1 MHEDGTLGV
10 YSTYRAVQDVDSS
23 PAVAPREVDWEV
35 PEISGSSGPNQA
47 AAEAA
52 EGDPSDETSDAEFEK
67 EMQDLRDSFQ
77 ASTVKA
83 DRGQLPSLGETP
95 TKVDSGV
102 DDEELHRDDI
112 DDMIY
117 NDIMKDSGAV
127 PVTMADIRK
136 SIGAD
141 REDWKLA
148 MDNEVCALLNEAME
162 VLPAAEAAR
171 VDPKKVLPMKI
182 VATLK
187 PTDVESVKRKKVR
200 GVVCGN
206 FQPKHKQEALY
217 TSNTDITS
225 VRTLLAV
232 SAKMG
237 WGLTVIDVTTAFLN
251 AALPEEEGDVFVR
264 PPKILSEFGL
274 VPEGSIWRARRAVYG
289 LRVAPRSWGI
299 HRDRELR
306 KLRITV
312 GGRQCRLAQSH
323 VDPAM
328 WAIIEDGPHKL
339 SHQVQPLGY
348 LLSYVDDFLIA
359 ADTAVRQA
367 LCTVLE
373 STWTCKRTGEVR
385 YKSTD
390 EAVYLSATIQGTSDG
405 AYLLHQQRFIE
416 DLLKCWSMDSCRPS
430 TTPGSDDLLK
440 AVSDASLQ
448 EEENQPDISDV
459 RQAQKLAGSL
469 IWVATRTRPDISY
482 AQSAVSSLATRDPL
496 RALALGKRVL
506 RYLAGTRDVALVFR
520 PDGADFTAY
529 GDASF
534 EAHRSTTGSVVTYC
548 GCVLAWRSSKQP
560 QVARSTADSEVTAL
574 AATVSLAENVRALL
588 ESMYIPVQ
596 CMNIGCDNQACI
608 VLSTGEGSSKTK
620 SLMNRT
626 YYIKEL
632 VQLKQVQL
640 FYVSTDMQV
649 ADCLTKFLA
658 AVKYGNAR
666 QLLSLTRLQ

>member
-1 MHEDGTLGV
+1 MQYPDKTPDLVSSNAANAQVPYPHKTPNL
-10 YSTYRAVQDVDSS
+10 VDSS
-23 PAVAPREVDWEV
+23 
-35 PEISGSSGPNQA
+35 
-47 AAEAA
+47 
-52 EGDPSDETSDAEFEK
+52 
-67 EMQDLRDSFQ
+67 
-77 ASTVKA
+77 
-83 DRGQLPSLGETP
+83 
-95 TKVDSGV
+95 V
-102 DDEELHRDDI
+102 DDEELHRTDI
-112 DDMIY
+112 SDMIY

-162 VLPAAEAAR
+162 VLPASEAAR

-206 FQPKHKQEALY
+206 FQPKHRQEALY

-251 AALPEEEGDVFVR
+251 AALPEEEGEVLVR

-274 VPEGSIWRARRAVYG
+274 VPEGSLWRARRAVYG
-289 LRVAPRSWGI
+289 LRVAPRSWGL

-328 WAIIEDGPHKL
+328 WAIIEDGPPLL

-359 ADTAVRQA
+359 GDTAVRQA

-405 AYLLHQQRFIE
+405 AYLLHQQKFVE

-440 AVSDASLQ
+440 AVVEKAATPVQGGLLPDPQTSGRDAST
-448 EEENQPDISDV
+448 EEEPQPDIGDV

-469 IWVATRTRPDISY
+469 IWLATRTRPDISY

-496 RALALGKRVL
+496 RALVLGKRVL

-574 AATVSLAENVRALL
+574 AATVSMAENVRALL

-632 VQLKQVQL
+632 VLLNQVQL
-640 FYVSTDMQV
+640 FYVSTDSQV

-658 AVKYGNAR
+658 AVKYGKAR
-666 QLLSLTRLQ
+666 QQLSLTRLP